1 METDTEM
8 TAGAEAAM
16 LLTRGNEPR
25 DKSQEVEV
33 AEQKNWKD
41 RMPLLERDLFIWGQ
55 YLISTKTELLRTIK

>member
-8 TAGAEAAM
+8 TAGAEAAI
-16 LLTRGNEPR
+16 LLTGGNEPR